1 MKQQPN
7 KTQYQKL
14 HPTWTL
20 LLPPPPHL
28 HPPETPPQKNTQNA
42 GTVFNPQAETWM
54 ARKT

>member
-1 MKQQPN
+1 MKHQPN

-14 HPTWTL
+14 NPTWTL
-20 LLPPPPHL
+20 LPPPRTPT
-28 HPPETPPQKNTQNA
+28 PPETPPQKNTQTA